1 MSARD
6 KLLAEYGRAD
16 TAPLGTLAELRQK
29 LDAIRTEALA
39 EAKAEVV
46 AWLGKK
52 SREYRATGKR
62 QREADA
68 VSTMASKIDRG
79 AVRLFLDE
87 AGKVTRDA
95 GEITQPASGPITVYR
110 ARRVV
115 GDRGATLG
123 HYRTREQAQA
133 RCIAAL
139 RDERPTLVPD
149 VICSWLGVDGTEV
162 LSVSTPAEP
171 RPDVTDYVVTE
182 ITVEGDEAAQPADF
196 FQPGRTYAYGQNGYR
211 APELTVLFQVE
222 HVTRHPER
230 GHLRAI
236 GWSKTGEPGAK
247 WRGDFRD
254 EGEFEGWTAI
264 VGDSDAV
271 QGEPAQP
278 AELMIY
284 RASHESIVMG
294 YYTTR
299 AAAQAHCEAK
309 VQQEEPAGSIRHLS
323 WSADD
328 VGDQAEYELHIT
340 PADTGDLIRGTGYVV
355 TPLTVA
361 SEYDEEADE

>member
-87 AGKVTRDA
+87 AGKVTPA
-95 GEITQPASGPITVYR
+95 GGEITQPAQPLTIYR

-115 GDRGATLG
+115 GDRGAIIG

-149 VICSWLGVDGTEV
+149 VIVDWLGVDGTEV

-182 ITVEGDEAAQPADF
+182 ITVEGDEPDQPVDF
-196 FQPGRTYAYGQNGYR
+196 FQPGRTYTDGTGFT
-211 APELTVLFQVE
+211 APEITTVFRVE
-222 HVTRHPER
+222 HVTRHPVR
-230 GHLRAI
+230 GHRRAI
-236 GWSKTGEPGAK
+236 GWSRTGEPGSL
-247 WRGDFRD
+247 WHGDFRD
-254 EGEFEGWTAI
+254 EGEFEGWTE
-264 VGDSDAV
+264 VTEGGDS
-271 QGEPAQP
+271 
-278 AELMIY
+278 
-284 RASHESIVMG
+284 
-294 YYTTR
+294 
-299 AAAQAHCEAK
+299 
-309 VQQEEPAGSIRHLS
+309 
-323 WSADD
+323 
-328 VGDQAEYELHIT
+328 
-340 PADTGDLIRGTGYVV
+340 RG
-355 TPLTVA
+355 
-361 SEYDEEADE
+361 